1 MKKLLLILI
10 CLFVSFEVKS
20 KYIVLECEIKKTI
33 YTIKNEE
40 GKFIKNILDT
50 SFNMMTLYLDEKNQ
64 WLNSYMIDEEYL
76 EVMKLDENQ
85 NMIIEDKVKET
96 FISERWSLY
105 DFNDEDYNYNYRG
118 VQRGFEIKDLDIDLN
133 KDSGQLTYTM
143 FYNKNDKW
151 NIYDKHFYKE
161 GYYSDGFVSYGVCKK
176 IKKSLF

>member
-1 MKKLLLILI
+1 MI
-10 CLFVSFEVKS
+10 CLFVSTEAKS
-20 KYIVLECEIKKTI
+20 KYIVLECDIKKTI

-76 EVMKLDENQ
+76 ELMKLDENQ
-85 NMIIEDKVKET
+85 NMIIEDTVNEF
-96 FISERWSLY
+96 FISKRWSLY

-118 VQRGFEIKDLDIDLN
+118 NFDYRGFDIKDLDIDLN

-143 FYNKNDKW
+143 K
-151 NIYDKHFYKE
+151 
-161 GYYSDGFVSYGVCKK
+161 
-176 IKKSLF
+176 

>member
-96 FISERWSLY
+96 VTKQSLKMASR
-105 DFNDEDYNYNYRG
+105 E
-118 VQRGFEIKDLDIDLN
+118 LDKCQDQTIIEEKLPEE
-133 KDSGQLTYTM
+133 K
-143 FYNKNDKW
+143 
-151 NIYDKHFYKE
+151 KE
-161 GYYSDGFVSYGVCKK
+161 E
-176 IKKSLF
+176 

>member
-10 CLFVSFEVKS
+10 CLFVSTEAKS
-20 KYIVLECEIKKTI
+20 KYIVLECNIKKTI
-33 YTIKNEE
+33 YTINNSE
-40 GKFIKNILDT
+40 GKFRKNILDT

-64 WLNSYMIDEEYL
+64 WLNSYKIDEEYL
-76 EVMKLDENQ
+76 DIIILDENQ
-85 NMIIEDKVKET
+85 NVRIDGVVKKV
-96 FISERWSLY
+96 FISKRWSLR
-105 DFNDEDYNYNYRG
+105 DSDDEDYNYNYKG
-118 VQRGFEIKDLDIDLN
+118 NHRGFYIKDLDIDLN

-143 FYNKNDKW
+143 KYHENDKW